1 VPRLGRP
8 ATVRSRPV
16 IPCPTLLAVAL
27 AAAIVSFATTR
38 LAAFVAR
45 RLGALDRPAGYKAH
59 REATPLL
66 GGVGVATGTCLAI
79 CGLSG
84 WRGDLDRVGLLA
96 LGSGSLV
103 VLCVGLLDDLHGLS
117 AGTKLAWQVV
127 AAACAGLVLA
137 AFGVRL
143 SLFLGWPVLPLMG
156 LTALWVV
163 GITNAFNFAD
173 NMNGLCAGLG
183 AVAAAFLALANL
195 RSGETTVALAAAAL
209 AGGCLGFLPA
219 NWPRARIFLG
229 DAGSMFIGFS
239 LAGLSVMGVYTPG
252 ARVPGLAVLVPL
264 LILAVPV
271 LDLLGVVGLRL
282 RAGDAFWRGDRRHL
296 SHRLVRRGLKPAAA
310 VAVLWGVGFLSG
322 VVALA
327 LPQLAVGQALAL
339 LGGLLLAL
347 IGLLVAAGAR
357 GLP

>member
-1 VPRLGRP
+1 
-8 ATVRSRPV
+8 
-16 IPCPTLLAVAL
+16 
-27 AAAIVSFATTR
+27 
-38 LAAFVAR
+38 
-45 RLGALDRPAGYKAH
+45 
-59 REATPLL
+59 
-66 GGVGVATGTCLAI
+66 
-79 CGLSG
+79 
-84 WRGDLDRVGLLA
+84 
-96 LGSGSLV
+96 
-103 VLCVGLLDDLHGLS
+103 
-117 AGTKLAWQVV
+117 
-127 AAACAGLVLA
+127 
-137 AFGVRL
+137 
-143 SLFLGWPVLPLMG
+143 
-156 LTALWVV
+156 
-163 GITNAFNFAD
+163 
-173 NMNGLCAGLG
+173 
-183 AVAAAFLALANL
+183 
-195 RSGETTVALAAAAL
+195 
-209 AGGCLGFLPA
+209 
-219 NWPRARIFLG
+219 
-229 DAGSMFIGFS
+229 MFIGFS